1 MLLAHIGCGGGVF
14 LAFPPMNKQTDFSNL
29 DFVRDFFHRFLPNSQ
44 VVSLAMS
51 LLVGTSLIYGL
62 SGLLMPV
69 FASVVLAYLLEGLV
83 IKVETRLMPRLA
95 AVHLVFFAFLTML
108 GFVLFVLVPIVSD
121 QTVQL
126 VQRIP
131 EIVYSAQTQIM
142 QLPDMY
148 PEIISQNRIR
158 EIMLSIQHDLLKY
171 GQDLISG
178 SAQSFAGLLAAVIY
192 LFLVPMM
199 VFFFMKDKELLIHW
213 FLQFFPSDMALTLRV
228 WQEVDIQIANYVRGK
243 FLEVFILWSV
253 SYLTFSMMN
262 LNYAMLLAV
271 LMGLSVVIPYVGATL
286 VTFPVLGVAYVQW
299 GMVGGNEFT
308 YVLIAYSLIQ
318 AIDGVVLVPLLFSE
332 AVNLHPIAIIVAIL
346 FFGGIWGFWGVF
358 FAIPL
363 ATLVKAVLTA
373 WPRNGQITPA
383 IPSQGLND

>member
-1 MLLAHIGCGGGVF
+1 MS
-14 LAFPPMNKQTDFSNL
+14 KKTDFSNFN
-29 DFVRDFFHRFLPNSQ
+29 FVRDFFHRFLPNSQ
-44 VVSLAMS
+44 VVSLAISLIVGS
-51 LLVGTSLIYGL
+51 LLIYSLL
-62 SGLLMPV
+62 GLLMPV
-69 FASVVLAYLLEGLV
+69 FAAIVLAYLLEGLV
-83 IKVETRLMPRLA
+83 QKVERLRTPRVL
-95 AVHLVFFAFLTML
+95 AVHLVFFAFITAL
-108 GFVLFVLVPIVSD
+108 GFILFVLLPMVSE

-131 EIVYSAQTQIM
+131 EMVYSAQIQIM
-142 QLPDMY
+142 RLPEMY
-148 PEIISQNRIR
+148 PEIITQARIR
-158 EIMLSIQHDLLKY
+158 EIMFSIQQDLLKY

-199 VFFFMKDKELLIHW
+199 VFFFMKDKDMLIGW
-213 FLQFFPSDMALTLRV
+213 FAQFSPRDMTLTQRV

-243 FLEVFILWSV
+243 FVEVFILWAA
-253 SYLTFSMMN
+253 SYITFSLLN

-299 GMVGGNEFT
+299 GMSDGNEFM
-308 YVLIAYSLIQ
+308 YILIAYCIIQ
-318 AIDGVVLVPLLFSE
+318 AMDGVMLVPLLFSE

-346 FFGGIWGFWGVF
+346 FFGGTWGFWGVF

-373 WPRNGQITPA
+373 WPQSGQMPDL
-383 IPSQGLND
+383 SVNQQEHEVQG

>member
-1 MLLAHIGCGGGVF
+1 MS
-14 LAFPPMNKQTDFSNL
+14 KKTDFSNF

-44 VVSLAMS
+44 VVSLAISLIVGS
-51 LLVGTSLIYGL
+51 LLIYSLL
-62 SGLLMPV
+62 GLLMPV
-69 FASVVLAYLLEGLV
+69 FAAIVLAYLLEGLV
-83 IKVETRLMPRLA
+83 HKVERLPTPRVL
-95 AVHLVFFAFLTML
+95 AVHLVFFAFLTAL
-108 GFVLFVLVPIVSD
+108 GFVLFVLLPMVSE

-131 EIVYSAQTQIM
+131 EMVYSAQIQIM
-142 QLPDMY
+142 RLPEMY
-148 PEIISQNRIR
+148 PEIITQARIR
-158 EIMLSIQHDLLKY
+158 EIMFSIQQDLLKY

-199 VFFFMKDKELLIHW
+199 VFFFMKDKDMLIGW
-213 FLQFFPSDMALTLRV
+213 FAQFSPQDMTLTQRV

-243 FLEVFILWSV
+243 FVEVFILWAA
-253 SYLTFSMMN
+253 SYITFSLLK

-299 GMVGGNEFT
+299 GMSDGNEFM
-308 YVLIAYSLIQ
+308 YILIAYCIIQ
-318 AIDGVVLVPLLFSE
+318 AMDGVVLVPLLFSE

-346 FFGGIWGFWGVF
+346 FFGGTWGFWGVF

-373 WPRNGQITPA
+373 WPQSGQMPDL
-383 IPSQGLND
+383 SVNQQEREVQG

>member
-1 MLLAHIGCGGGVF
+1 MS
-14 LAFPPMNKQTDFSNL
+14 KKTDFSNL

-44 VVSLAMS
+44 VVSLAITLIVGSILIYS
-51 LLVGTSLIYGL
+51 LL
-62 SGLLMPV
+62 GLLMPV
-69 FASVVLAYLLEGLV
+69 FAAIVIAYLLEGLV
-83 IKVETRLMPRLA
+83 HKVERFRAPRVI
-95 AVHLVFFAFLTML
+95 AVYLVFFAFLTAL
-108 GFVLFVLVPIVSD
+108 GFILFVLLPMVSE

-126 VQRIP
+126 VHRIP
-131 EIVYSAQTQIM
+131 EMVYSAQVQIM
-142 QLPDMY
+142 RLPEMY
-148 PEIISQNRIR
+148 PEIISQARIR
-158 EIMLSIQHDLLKY
+158 EIMFSIQQDLLKY

-199 VFFFMKDKELLIHW
+199 VFFFMKDKDVLIGW
-213 FLQFFPSDMALTLRV
+213 FARFSPSDMTLTQRV
-228 WQEVDIQIANYVRGK
+228 WMEVDLQIANYVRGK
-243 FLEVFILWSV
+243 FLEVFMLWAA
-253 SYLTFSMMN
+253 SYITFSLLA

-299 GMVGGNEFT
+299 GMSDGNEFM
-308 YVLIAYSLIQ
+308 YILIAYCIIQ

-346 FFGGIWGFWGVF
+346 FFGGTWGFWGVF

-363 ATLVKAVLTA
+363 ATLVKAVLSA
-373 WPRNGQITPA
+373 WPLSGEVPDVSVNPFEDESRQKFQKL
-383 IPSQGLND
+383 SF

>member
-1 MLLAHIGCGGGVF
+1 MS
-14 LAFPPMNKQTDFSNL
+14 KQTDFSNL

-44 VVSLAMS
+44 VVSLAII
-51 LLVGTSLIYGL
+51 LCVGSILIYYL
-62 SGLLMPV
+62 SGVLMPV
-69 FASVVLAYLLEGLV
+69 FASVILAYLLEGLV
-83 IKVETRLMPRLA
+83 SKAERRLVPRVI
-95 AVHLVFFAFLTML
+95 AVHVVFFAFLTGL
-108 GFVLFVLVPIVSD
+108 GFTLFVLVPMVSE

-131 EIVYSAQTQIM
+131 EMVSSAQIQIM
-142 QLPDMY
+142 RLPEVY
-148 PEIISQNRIR
+148 PEFISQDRIR
-158 EIMLSIQHDLLKY
+158 QIMFSIQQDLLIY
-171 GQDLISG
+171 GQNIISG
-178 SAQSFAGLLAAVIY
+178 SAQSFAGLLAAIIY

-199 VFFFMKDKELLIHW
+199 VFFFMKDKVLLIDW
-213 FLQFFPSDMALTLRV
+213 FAQFFPKDITLTLRV
-228 WQEVDIQIANYVRGK
+228 WQEVDSQIANYVRGK
-243 FLEVFILWSV
+243 FLEVFILWV
-253 SYLTFSMMN
+253 FSYLTFAVLN

-286 VTFPVLGVAYVQW
+286 VTFPVLGVAYWQW
-299 GMVGGNEFT
+299 GVSGGDEFM
-308 YVLIAYSLIQ
+308 YVLIAYSIIQ

-373 WPRNGQITPA
+373 WPRTDLIREEF
-383 IPSQGLND
+383 IDSQTHNQLDVSVPRVSK

>member
-1 MLLAHIGCGGGVF
+1 MS
-14 LAFPPMNKQTDFSNL
+14 KKTDFSNF

-44 VVSLAMS
+44 VVSLA
-51 LLVGTSLIYGL
+51 TSLIVGSLLIYSL
-62 SGLLMPV
+62 LGLLMPV
-69 FASVVLAYLLEGLV
+69 FAAIVLAYLLEGLV
-83 IKVETRLMPRLA
+83 HKVERLRTPRVL
-95 AVHLVFFAFLTML
+95 AVHLVFFAFLTAL
-108 GFVLFVLVPIVSD
+108 GFILFVLFPMVSE

-131 EIVYSAQTQIM
+131 EMVYSAQIQIM
-142 QLPDMY
+142 RLPEMY
-148 PEIISQNRIR
+148 PEIITQARIR
-158 EIMLSIQHDLLKY
+158 EIMFSIQQDLLKY

-199 VFFFMKDKELLIHW
+199 VFFFMKDKDMLIGW
-213 FLQFFPSDMALTLRV
+213 FAQFSPRDMTLTQRV

-243 FLEVFILWSV
+243 FVEVFILWAA
-253 SYLTFSMMN
+253 SYITFSLLK

-299 GMVGGNEFT
+299 GMSDGNEFM
-308 YVLIAYSLIQ
+308 YILIAYCIIQ
-318 AIDGVVLVPLLFSE
+318 AMDGVMLVPLLFSE

-346 FFGGIWGFWGVF
+346 FFGGTWGFWGVF

-373 WPRNGQITPA
+373 WPQAGQMPDL
-383 IPSQGLND
+383 SVNQQEREVQG

>member
-1 MLLAHIGCGGGVF
+1 MS
-14 LAFPPMNKQTDFSNL
+14 KKTDFSNF

-44 VVSLAMS
+44 VVSLAISLIVGS
-51 LLVGTSLIYGL
+51 LLIYSLL
-62 SGLLMPV
+62 GLLMPV
-69 FASVVLAYLLEGLV
+69 FAAIVLAYLLEGLV
-83 IKVETRLMPRLA
+83 HKVERLRTPRVL
-95 AVHLVFFAFLTML
+95 AVHLVFFAFLTAL
-108 GFVLFVLVPIVSD
+108 GFVLFVLLPMVSE

-131 EIVYSAQTQIM
+131 EMVYSAQIQIM
-142 QLPDMY
+142 RLPEMY
-148 PEIISQNRIR
+148 PEFISQARIR
-158 EIMLSIQHDLLKY
+158 EIMLSIQQDLLKY
-171 GQDLISG
+171 GQELISG

-199 VFFFMKDKELLIHW
+199 VFFFMKDKDVLIGW
-213 FLQFFPSDMALTLRV
+213 FSRFSPRDMTLTQRV
-228 WQEVDIQIANYVRGK
+228 WQEVDSQIANYVRGK
-243 FLEVFILWSV
+243 FVEVFILWAA
-253 SYLTFSMMN
+253 SYITFSLLN

-299 GMVGGNEFT
+299 GMSDGNEFM
-308 YVLIAYSLIQ
+308 YILMAYGIIQ

-346 FFGGIWGFWGVF
+346 FFGGTWGFWGVF

-373 WPRNGQITPA
+373 WPQSGQVTDLSVNLHA
-383 IPSQGLND
+383 SEGQGTISEG

>member
-1 MLLAHIGCGGGVF
+1 MS
-14 LAFPPMNKQTDFSNL
+14 KKTDFSNF

-44 VVSLAMS
+44 VVSLA
-51 LLVGTSLIYGL
+51 TSLIVGSLLIYSL
-62 SGLLMPV
+62 LGLLMPV
-69 FASVVLAYLLEGLV
+69 FAAIVLAYLLEGLV
-83 IKVETRLMPRLA
+83 HKVERLRTPRVL
-95 AVHLVFFAFLTML
+95 AVHLVFFAFLTAL
-108 GFVLFVLVPIVSD
+108 GFILFVLFPMVSE

-131 EIVYSAQTQIM
+131 EMVYSAQIQIM
-142 QLPDMY
+142 RLPEMY
-148 PEIISQNRIR
+148 PEIITQARIR
-158 EIMLSIQHDLLKY
+158 EIMFSIQQDLLKY

-199 VFFFMKDKELLIHW
+199 VFFFMKDKDMLIGW
-213 FLQFFPSDMALTLRV
+213 FAQFSPQDMTLTQRV

-243 FLEVFILWSV
+243 FVEVFILWAA
-253 SYLTFSMMN
+253 SYITFSLLN

-299 GMVGGNEFT
+299 GMSDGNEFM
-308 YVLIAYSLIQ
+308 YILIAYCIIQ
-318 AIDGVVLVPLLFSE
+318 AMDGVMLVPLLFSE

-346 FFGGIWGFWGVF
+346 FFGGTWGFWGVF

-373 WPRNGQITPA
+373 WPQAGQMPDL
-383 IPSQGLND
+383 SVNQQEREVQG